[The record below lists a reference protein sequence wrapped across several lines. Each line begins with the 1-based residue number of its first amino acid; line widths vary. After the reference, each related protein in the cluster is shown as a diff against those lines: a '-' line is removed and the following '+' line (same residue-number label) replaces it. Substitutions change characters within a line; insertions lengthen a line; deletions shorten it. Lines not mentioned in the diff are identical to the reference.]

1 MGWLRG
7 NDKSDTVSALPVEV
21 ASADSAIVTA
31 EPSVVEAVEAA
42 DPRSDADGDSGTD
55 RGNWLLAL
63 KRRLHQQV
71 ISNMDPTTLS
81 SMSNEQLRLAVR
93 EEVIGFCMEHAD
105 VIQVE
110 DQERLIREVLDEA
123 FGLGPLEQLMSDPS
137 VSDILINGPKSVYIE
152 RHGRLEK
159 SSIQFHDDGHVIQ
172 IVRRIAAQTG
182 RRVDETSPT
191 VDARLPDGS
200 RLNAV
205 IPPIALDGPLVSIR
219 RFGADPLKS
228 TDLVRFESITDE
240 MLQFLSACVK
250 ARINVLVSG
259 GTGSGKTTL
268 LNCLSRFIPE
278 HERVATIE
286 DAAEL
291 QLQQPHV
298 IRMETRPANVEGE
311 GEMTTY
317 DLVRN
322 SLRMRPDRIIVG
334 ECRGPEAL
342 DMLQAMNT
350 GHQGSMTTIHA
361 NTPRD
366 AMDRL
371 EMMVGMAGFDIPIWV
386 IRRQVASAINVV
398 VQASRLPGGQRKVVK
413 ISEVTGTEGEV
424 LSMHDIFE
432 FQTTGINSEGRAEG
446 FFCSTGLRPN
456 LLPQLVAAGIPLP
469 TELFERR
476 CLTPDVTQV
485 K

>member
-7 NDKSDTVSALPVEV
+7 TVKTEPEAVPPTEPTGFVESATPGDEFDV
-21 ASADSAIVTA
+21 DN
-31 EPSVVEAVEAA
+31 VEAA
-42 DPRSDADGDSGTD
+42 DAVEPLGEDSDVDPE
-55 RGNWLLAL
+55 RNNWLLGL
-63 KRRLHQQV
+63 KRRLHQEV
-71 ISNMDPTTLS
+71 VSNMDPTTLG
-81 SMSNEQLRLAVR
+81 SMSNEQLRLAIR
-93 EEVIGFCMEHAD
+93 EEVIGFCVAHAD
-105 VIQVE
+105 VIPVA
-110 DQERLIREVLDEA
+110 DQERLIREILDEA
-123 FGLGPLEQLMSDPS
+123 FGLGPLEQLMSDSS
-137 VSDILINGPKSVYIE
+137 VSDILINGPKSVYVE
-152 RHGRLEK
+152 REGRLEK
-159 SSIQFHDDGHVIQ
+159 SPIQFHDDGHVVQ

-219 RFGADPLKS
+219 RFAAQPLQS
-228 TDLVRFESITDE
+228 TDLVRLESITDE
-240 MLQFLSACVK
+240 MLQFLSACVR
-250 ARINVLVSG
+250 ARVNVLVSG

-268 LNCLSRFIPE
+268 LNCLSRFIPK

-361 NTPRD
+361 NSPRD

-371 EMMVGMAGFDIPIWV
+371 EMMVGMAGFDIPMWV
-386 IRRQVASAINVV
+386 IRRQIASAINIV
-398 VQASRLPGGQRKVVK
+398 VQASRLAGGRRKVVK
-413 ISEVTGTEGEV
+413 ISEITGTEGEV
-424 LSMHDIFE
+424 LSMHDVFE
-432 FQTTGINSEGRAEG
+432 FQTTGIDSQGQAEG
-446 FFCSTGLRPN
+446 YFCATGLRPN
-456 LLPQLVAAGIPLP
+456 LLPQLAAAGIPLP

-476 CLTPDVTQV
+476 CLTPAV
-485 K
+485 

>member
-7 NDKSDTVSALPVEV
+7 NDKSVPEPAVEP
-21 ASADSAIVTA
+21 ASIDGSLATA
-31 EPSVVEAVEAA
+31 EPSPIRSTTSSNDVEEGSEPERNA
-42 DPRSDADGDSGTD
+42 
-55 RGNWLLAL
+55 WLLAF
-63 KRRLHQQV
+63 KRRLHQEV
-71 ISNMDPTTLS
+71 VSNMDPTTLG
-81 SMSNEQLRLAVR
+81 SMSNEQLRLAIR
-93 EEVIGFCMEHAD
+93 EEVVGFCVEHAD

-110 DQERLIREVLDEA
+110 DQERLIREILDEA
-123 FGLGPLEQLMSDPS
+123 FGLGPLEQLMSDSS
-137 VSDILINGPKSVYIE
+137 VSDILINGPKSVFVE
-152 RHGRLEK
+152 REGRLEK
-159 SSIQFHDDGHVIQ
+159 SPIQFHDDGHVIQ

-219 RFGADPLKS
+219 RFAADPLKS
-228 TDLVRFESITDE
+228 SDLVRYGSITDE
-240 MLQFLSACVK
+240 MLQFLAACVR

-278 HERVATIE
+278 NERVATIE

-361 NTPRD
+361 NSPRD

-386 IRRQVASAINVV
+386 IRRQVASAINIV
-398 VQASRLPGGQRKVVK
+398 VQVSRLPGGKRKVVK
-413 ISEVTGTEGEV
+413 ISEITGTEGEV
-424 LSMHDIFE
+424 LSMHDVFE
-432 FQTTGINSEGRAEG
+432 FQTTGIDAEGRAEG
-446 FFCSTGLRPN
+446 FFCATGLRPN
-456 LLPQLVAAGIPLP
+456 LLPQLVAAGVSLP
-469 TELFERR
+469 PELFERR
-476 CLTPDVTQV
+476 SLNPAV
-485 K
+485 